1 MRNIQTNPK
10 SLYSHTG
17 GIMLPEQSQ
26 GKVASGTVIAVGPG
40 LRSKTGDL
48 IPTQVKEGDK
58 VLLPEYGGQ
67 KVKVDDKELFLFK
80 DTELLGKWVD

>member
-1 MRNIQTNPK
+1 
-10 SLYSHTG
+10 
-17 GIMLPEQSQ
+17 MLPEQSQ

-40 LRSKTGDL
+40 SRSKTGDI

-80 DTELLGKWVD
+80 DSELLGKWVD

>member
-1 MRNIQTNPK
+1 
-10 SLYSHTG
+10 
-17 GIMLPEQSQ
+17 MLPEQSQ

-40 LRSKTGDL
+40 LRSKSGEV

-80 DTELLGKWVD
+80 DSELLGKWVD